1 MMRRAILIVS
11 TFALAACAQDMRV
24 VQPVQDSGNR
34 ADGIVTMSSTTSI
47 YQPVLPDLLKTA
59 QEAGQQCAAWGFEG
73 GTTFAGS
80 KEFCPV
86 YDGWG
91 RCSQTIVTRYYA
103 CGS

>member
-1 MMRRAILIVS
+1 MRRAFLLS
-11 TFALAACAQDMRV
+11 AALMLSACAQDTRV
-24 VQPVQDSGNR
+24 VQPVQDGGNR

-47 YQPVLPDLLKTA
+47 YQPVVPDLLKA
-59 QEAGQQCAAWGFEG
+59 AGEAGSQCAAWGLG
-73 GTTFAGS
+73 DRATFAGS